1 MSTSSTGIPK
11 SPGIS
16 DPDIDFSPGESFNDT
31 TLNEFFTDEAEVL
44 PGTGVS
50 WEGVAEDQVL
60 AGEGTKEKSKHT
72 YKGRNITGITG
83 REYHNNYYRN
93 NREKYK
99 EKRRLSSIRFRQKKK
114 QEHQKLQDEL
124 KMLQE
129 KSAQQQIEI
138 AMLTETE
145 RALGEE
151 LQKEKE
157 HVSELSKRLEASNME
172 IHQMQCDLL
181 T

>member
-1 MSTSSTGIPK
+1 M
-11 SPGIS
+11 
-16 DPDIDFSPGESFNDT
+16 
-31 TLNEFFTDEAEVL
+31 
-44 PGTGVS
+44 
-50 WEGVAEDQVL
+50 
-60 AGEGTKEKSKHT
+60 
-72 YKGRNITGITG
+72 
-83 REYHNNYYRN
+83 
-93 NREKYK
+93 
-99 EKRRLSSIRFRQKKK
+99 SSIRFRQKKK